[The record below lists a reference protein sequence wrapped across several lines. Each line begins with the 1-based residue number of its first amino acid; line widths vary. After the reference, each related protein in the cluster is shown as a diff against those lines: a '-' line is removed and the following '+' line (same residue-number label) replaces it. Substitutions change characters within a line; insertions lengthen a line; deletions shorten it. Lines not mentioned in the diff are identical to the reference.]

1 MSKKNLNAQPELS
14 VVVPLYNEEENIAPL
29 FAAVSEAL
37 KEHDFELV
45 LVDDG
50 SSDNTVNYVH
60 STMKQYPNLR
70 VQLVEFQRNYGQ
82 TSAMAAGIDAAR
94 GRYIATMD
102 GDLQNDPLDIPIM
115 LNMLHEKN
123 VDIVAGWRQN
133 RKDGMVLRK
142 IPSKIAN
149 KLIRRITGVHV
160 HDYGCTLK
168 LFRAELAKKLDLY
181 GELHRFIPILG
192 SIHGAKIAEFV
203 VRHHPRRF
211 GVSKYGLSRT
221 FRVSSDLLLMYFF
234 LKYRQR
240 PMHLFGT
247 LGLASFVAGSGIE
260 AYLLMLKLLGHDIGG
275 RPLFFVGIM
284 LLIASAQFI
293 TVGFISELIMRTY
306 YESQNKKPYIVKRS
320 TVEEPANNA
329 SSTEAA

>member
-1 MSKKNLNAQPELS
+1 MTSPTLTLS

-29 FAAVSEAL
+29 FDAVAEAL
-37 KEHDFELV
+37 KDHSYELV

-50 SSDNTVNYVH
+50 SSDATVATVH
-60 STMKQYPNLR
+60 QVMQQHPTMR
-70 VQLVEFQRNYGQ
+70 VQLLEFQRNYGQ

-94 GRYIATMD
+94 GDYIATMD

-115 LNMLHEKN
+115 LNMLHEKQ
-123 VDIVAGWRQN
+123 VDIVAGWRQK

-149 KLIRRITGVHV
+149 KLIRHLTGVHV

-168 LFRAELAKKLDLY
+168 LFRSELAKQLDLY

-192 SIHGAKIAEFV
+192 SIHGAKIAEYV

-247 LGLASFVAGSGIE
+247 LGLASFALGGIIE
-260 AYLLMLKLLGHDIGG
+260 SYLFGLKLLGHDIGS

-306 YESQNKKPYIVKRS
+306 YESQNKKPYIVKR
-320 TVEEPANNA
+320 TTDHA
-329 SSTEAA
+329 SSAATKDTADVAA